1 MSSQENPKSNLG
13 KLTLVIGVDGSGKSA
28 FLKCMSQ
35 LDNIVTLEP
44 TDTTEAKEFKQK
56 SLNEII
62 DENFINQHNELFLR
76 LNKEFDQKTFE
87 KRNMGIDVAISGGVL
102 ITFVAH
108 SLMRNIINKKSESVD
123 ETVTKWVESDDFIKP
138 DELVFLY
145 APDEVIIQR
154 IKKRQLKG
162 REEEKFW
169 GFNSPFFL
177 ARYQEIWHT
186 VVDKLAKEAIA
197 DCITIDTSVYSRE
210 DTFDKYLK
218 NRKIKSDNPFKNP
231 DNVL

>member
-1 MSSQENPKSNLG
+1 
-13 KLTLVIGVDGSGKSA
+13 
-28 FLKCMSQ
+28 
-35 LDNIVTLEP
+35 
-44 TDTTEAKEFKQK
+44 
-56 SLNEII
+56 
-62 DENFINQHNELFLR
+62 
-76 LNKEFDQKTFE
+76 
-87 KRNMGIDVAISGGVL
+87 MGIDVAISGGVL

>member
-1 MSSQENPKSNLG
+1 M
-13 KLTLVIGVDGSGKSA
+13 
-28 FLKCMSQ
+28 
-35 LDNIVTLEP
+35 
-44 TDTTEAKEFKQK
+44 
-56 SLNEII
+56 
-62 DENFINQHNELFLR
+62 
-76 LNKEFDQKTFE
+76 
-87 KRNMGIDVAISGGVL
+87 
-102 ITFVAH
+102 
-108 SLMRNIINKKSESVD
+108 
-123 ETVTKWVESDDFIKP
+123 
-138 DELVFLY
+138 Y